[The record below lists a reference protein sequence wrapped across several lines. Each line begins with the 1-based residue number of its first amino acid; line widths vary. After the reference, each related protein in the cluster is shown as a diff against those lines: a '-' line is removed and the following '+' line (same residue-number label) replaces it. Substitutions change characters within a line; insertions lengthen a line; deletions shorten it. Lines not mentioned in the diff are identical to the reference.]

1 MSTSYIAM
9 SGDSDPDGAITQD
22 VFAALTMSDENST
35 TWSVEYFDSQITVI
49 DCFPDISWFDTS
61 NYTSIAVLDSPEYI

>member
-1 MSTSYIAM
+1 M
-9 SGDSDPDGAITQD
+9 SGDSDPDGAITQV

-61 NYTSIAVLDSPEYI
+61 NYTSIAVLDSPGYI